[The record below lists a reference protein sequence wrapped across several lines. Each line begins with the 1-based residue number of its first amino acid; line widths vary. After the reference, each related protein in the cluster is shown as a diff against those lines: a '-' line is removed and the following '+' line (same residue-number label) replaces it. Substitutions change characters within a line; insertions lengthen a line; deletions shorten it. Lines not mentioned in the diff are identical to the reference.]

1 MFSNKYKRK
10 KYWLI
15 SISLFLTALTI
26 NLFGNIAK
34 SYGLYLIS
42 SLSYSFVFILFIIWI
57 NTLANRIR
65 DYGSS
70 PWLALFA
77 LFPFLNFIVGL
88 YFGIKKEKLLK

>member
-65 DYGSS
+65 DYGLS

>member
-1 MFSNKYKRK
+1 MANFLAFSP
-10 KYWLI
+10 I

-42 SLSYSFVFILFIIWI
+42 SLSYPFVFILFIIWI

-65 DYGSS
+65 DYGLS